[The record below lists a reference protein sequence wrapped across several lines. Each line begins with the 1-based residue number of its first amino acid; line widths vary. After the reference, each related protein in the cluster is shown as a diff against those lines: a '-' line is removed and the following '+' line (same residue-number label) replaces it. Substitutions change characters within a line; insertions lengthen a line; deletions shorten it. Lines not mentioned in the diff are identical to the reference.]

1 MHFIIPVSQVTTKTL
16 TENQLK
22 FWRGH
27 SYLHIPG
34 LFKERAHEM
43 SSWID
48 EISKWGSNMEKWMC
62 YYEMDNPDQLSRVEN
77 FIPYHKGMEEV
88 FTGPTIID
96 LITELMG
103 EEAVLYKERINF
115 KSTGGGPHAAHQDG
129 VAYEQGAN
137 TAFDPS
143 IKPYL
148 SILVS
153 VDEATEENGCLQVV
167 PNWPLDSLEIIPMEA
182 PYPDKPYYMKMEKSV
197 EDSLTWK
204 KIPTQPGDAL
214 IFTERLP
221 HRSEPNLSDKTRR
234 IIYGVY
240 NPLSDGDKREQYY
253 ADKRKNPNDARYMLG
268 NPHAPSK

>member
-1 MHFIIPVSQVTTKTL
+1 MPQAITKTL
-16 TENQLK
+16 TKEQLT
-22 FWRGH
+22 FWNEH
-27 SYLHIPG
+27 SYIHIPG
-34 LFKERAHEM
+34 LFKERADEM
-43 SSWID
+43 SQWID
-48 EISKWGSNMEKWMC
+48 EISDWEPSMNQWMC
-62 YYEMDNPDQLSRVEN
+62 YYEMDNPEQLSRIEN
-77 FIPYHKGMEEV
+77 FIPYHGGMKEV
-88 FTGPTIID
+88 FTGSTIIN

-103 EEAVLYKERINF
+103 EQAILYKERINF
-115 KSTGGGPHAAHQDG
+115 KSPGGGPHAAHQDG

-137 TAFDPS
+137 AAFDPE

-182 PYPDKPYYMKMEKSV
+182 PYPDKPHYMKMKQSI

-204 KIPTQPGDAL
+204 KLPTQPGDAL

-221 HRSEPNLSDKTRR
+221 HRSEPNHSDKTRR

-240 NPLSDGDKREQYY
+240 NPLSDGDKREKYY
-253 ADKRKNPNDARYMLG
+253 ADKRQNPNDARYMVG